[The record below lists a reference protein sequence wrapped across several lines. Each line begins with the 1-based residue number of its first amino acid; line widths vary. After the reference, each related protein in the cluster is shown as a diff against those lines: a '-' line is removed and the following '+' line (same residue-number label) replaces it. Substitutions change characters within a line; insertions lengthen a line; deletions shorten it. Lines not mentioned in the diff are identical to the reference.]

1 MPINRCEYDIVAGD
15 LRLAHLK
22 TMPYAWG
29 IRRMGFFPF
38 YHSKQIS
45 TL

>member
-1 MPINRCEYDIVAGD
+1 MPANGCEYDIVAGD
-15 LRLAHLK
+15 LRRVHLK
-22 TMPYAWG
+22 TMPYAEG
-29 IRRMGFFPF
+29 IRKRGFFPF